1 MSVEFTGE
9 EASDHL
15 LNLSPYE
22 LKTML
27 HHILSG
33 KEFVIQTGNLFSL
46 ILMMYDT

>member
-1 MSVEFTGE
+1 MFVGE

-22 LKTML
+22 LKMML

-33 KEFVIQTGNLFSL
+33 KEFMITTGRL
-46 ILMMYDT
+46 IYKPSQQ